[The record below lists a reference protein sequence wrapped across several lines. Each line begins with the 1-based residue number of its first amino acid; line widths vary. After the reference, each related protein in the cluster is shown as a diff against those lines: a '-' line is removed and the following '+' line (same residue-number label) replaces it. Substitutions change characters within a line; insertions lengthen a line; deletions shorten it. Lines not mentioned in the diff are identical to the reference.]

1 MKPPLRHWNTAKVDR
16 KIKSTFISSQLPTSS
31 STFLSSWKQKQIAWR
46 KRQIANKVAPISL
59 RGQLIAEVNHP
70 NLGGE
75 QPIAQV
81 KNIIFQEQKPVSVE
95 DRSATL
101 TEQLSDYKG
110 EITQE

>member
-31 STFLSSWKQKQIAWR
+31 STFLIAWR

>member
-75 QPIAQV
+75 QPLAQV
-81 KNIIFQEQKPVSVE
+81 KNIIFQEQNPVSVE
-95 DRSATL
+95 DLSATL